1 MKGASLRPG
10 QGYTG
15 LLGEMDKEQKSIKR
29 IQMASEMSLYHY
41 GKPLVC
47 TYSGGKDSEGISMR
61 RFDRILQDER
71 KKKGISQEKLAKM
84 TGVTVRKISYWE
96 TGKRKMTLENADK
109 VFKALNVS
117 VVIGER

>member
-1 MKGASLRPG
+1 
-10 QGYTG
+10 
-15 LLGEMDKEQKSIKR
+15 
-29 IQMASEMSLYHY
+29 
-41 GKPLVC
+41 
-47 TYSGGKDSEGISMR
+47 MR

-84 TGVTVRKISYWE
+84 TGVTVRTISYWE

>member
-1 MKGASLRPG
+1 
-10 QGYTG
+10 
-15 LLGEMDKEQKSIKR
+15 
-29 IQMASEMSLYHY
+29 
-41 GKPLVC
+41 
-47 TYSGGKDSEGISMR
+47 MR

-84 TGVTVRKISYWE
+84 IGVTERTISYWE